1 MNNKTKRQRKT
12 ERKETEKQ
20 RKMLNEFKS
29 YFSGRNTIVSLIF
42 FILSISLSLLLGY
55 LLKINGAIFDT
66 SCIFVTI
73 FLAICMYLYFK
84 PGQAV
89 SAFILILNNQL
100 MFLLLIALICIIIF
114 TIYFYYTY
122 YTTNGDIF
130 ASTNY
135 ILDFFLL
142 SLIVVFG
149 LTLFYIKYK
158 DNKLSTTAEII
169 FQILF
174 FIPCLITDFI
184 DWVKGEM
191 KITPSTVYIVS
202 FIEIILIF
210 LFFYLSSIMQWLSN
224 HDPMIRVMPEPVFLK
239 TETKVMTAEKFNGLI
254 VDKVSGNKNPKT
266 TYSLGF
272 WLYLNDNNGSDQL
285 QLPVLSYGHGKLLDA
300 SKVNNQNP
308 YGNYNVH
315 PAIVFLPNKQ
325 KNNVL
330 GGDLKNVSIGHLG
343 IYFSNVETPV
353 ILDVPMQR
361 WNYMVL
367 NTTYSMVD
375 VFLNGEIVYTHHMN
389 GSPQQPLPIYNVSD
403 YITVGGNNMQGAI
416 KDITYCDYALSKTSI
431 VSIYNMN
438 MFTSKLLPAYILQ

>member
-1 MNNKTKRQRKT
+1 M
-12 ERKETEKQ
+12 
-20 RKMLNEFKS
+20 MSEFKS
-29 YFSGRNTIVSLIF
+29 YFPGRNSIVSLFF

-55 LLKINGAIFDT
+55 LLTNNGANFDT
-66 SCIFVTI
+66 SCIFVTV

-84 PGQAV
+84 PGQAI
-89 SAFILILNNQL
+89 SAFYVMVNNPR
-100 MFLLLIALICIIIF
+100 MILLLIALIFLILF

-122 YTTNGDIF
+122 YTTNGDVF

-135 ILDFFLL
+135 FLDIFLL
-142 SLIVVFG
+142 TLIVVLG
-149 LTLFYIKYK
+149 VTILYIKYR
-158 DNKLSTTAEII
+158 DSNNLSTGHSGIL

-184 DWVKGEM
+184 EWFKGEM
-191 KITPSTVYIVS
+191 KLTPSTVYLVL
-202 FIEIILIF
+202 FIEIILIL
-210 LFFYLSSIMQWLSN
+210 LFFYSSSIMKWISN
-224 HDPMIRVMPEPVFLK
+224 HDPMVRVMPEPVFLN
-239 TETKVMTAEKFNGLI
+239 TETNVMAAEKFNGLI
-254 VDKVSGNKNPKT
+254 VDTVSGNKNPKT

-285 QLPVLSYGHGKLLDA
+285 QLPVLSYGRGKLLDA
-300 SKVNNQNP
+300 SAVNNQNP

-325 KNNVL
+325 EKNVL
-330 GGDLKNVSIGHLG
+330 GGDLKKASLGHLG

-361 WNYMVL
+361 WNYIVL
-367 NTTYSMVD
+367 NTTYGMVD

-389 GSPQQPLPIYNVSD
+389 GNPQPLPIYNVSD
-403 YITVGGNNMQGAI
+403 YITVGGNNMQGSI
-416 KDITYCDYALSKTSI
+416 KDITYCDYTLSSTSI

-438 MFTSKLLPAYILQ
+438 MFTSKLLPAYILK